1 MKSFESTKNI
11 GDSIMILSDKIKK
24 NLVGLNPIEQAKI
37 AVSINMLL
45 SREIKVIED
54 FLRLSVTAQEEYN
67 SSDDEDNC
75 ENLSPTPTPSTHQI
89 EYQCPDDADDKTGND
104 RNRNI
109 KIVWRLSPDFIR
121 QMKAAGYSIN
131 NNGDVLL
138 NGEAVPVRTNTY
150 DKYIVIDNI
159 GYRVAD
165 IVLGFNNIYASEH
178 TKTIRFLNTDRLDT
192 RFENLSYCSTNGKV
206 GINYRTLP
214 TDSVFELCEAIA
226 RYKTCKDTLNYLRR
240 VKKIKISSTTFYK
253 VRSKQIY
260 GEISDKFFI
269 LKKNVDTSHI
279 TESDIISVI
288 DATADENND
297 EIPVVNDVENI
308 TTDNQPANK
317 SDVSDD
323 GYDVEIENN
332 IETQINKKVTM
343 KMKLDV
349 TETEYIVKKVSNIIQ
364 SLDISELQKGVRKYY
379 KTDITVGVIK
389 NIVDRKIDNL
399 KGVVLYE
406 DIHK

>member
-1 MKSFESTKNI
+1 MSEEILEINSTENELIPVENPKAVVEAVLFAMGNSVELKKLASVLNMSDTETKALI
-11 GDSIMILSDKIKK
+11 GSM
-24 NLVGLNPIEQAKI
+24 
-37 AVSINMLL
+37 
-45 SREIKVIED
+45 
-54 FLRLSVTAQEEYN
+54 QEEYN
-67 SSDDEDNC
+67 SDDEDNC
-75 ENLSPTPTPSTHQI
+75 ENLSPIPTSPTHQI
-89 EYQCPDDADDKTGND
+89 EYQCPDDADDNTGND

-165 IVLGFNNIYASEH
+165 IVLGFNNVYASEH
-178 TKTIRFLNTDRLDT
+178 TKTIRFLNADRLDT

-269 LKKNVDTSHI
+269 LKKNTDTSHI
-279 TESDIISVI
+279 TEDDIISVM
-288 DATADENND
+288 DSTADENND
-297 EIPVVNDVENI
+297 EMPVVNDVENI

-317 SDVSDD
+317 SD
-323 GYDVEIENN
+323 I
-332 IETQINKKVTM
+332 
-343 KMKLDV
+343 
-349 TETEYIVKKVSNIIQ
+349 
-364 SLDISELQKGVRKYY
+364 
-379 KTDITVGVIK
+379 
-389 NIVDRKIDNL
+389 
-399 KGVVLYE
+399 
-406 DIHK
+406 